1 MKTDFKEEWKHLNQ
15 YQMEAVLD
23 ESPACVVNANVGSG
37 KTTVLI
43 AKILYLHYEKAVPLE
58 DMVVLTF
65 TNKAADEIIS
75 RLRKQETGLSRE
87 QVRGFGT
94 FHSVALRLLK
104 RQLPVEQAG
113 WNREFT
119 VISPDEEADLAVE
132 VIAEQ
137 KLKVKY
143 KNRLK
148 KRLEQEYRGYLQGKE
163 SSRYRDDLFRLFP
176 LLEAE
181 KKHQNKMSFSDLLRV
196 STRLLRTGRTENKIS
211 EEEVRQDGE
220 IEARQK
226 REIQRNGQQE
236 KPRNRLNGEWH
247 PQWIIVDEVQDSD
260 ALQIEFLEAL
270 KGSGTRL
277 FAVGDPN
284 QVIYSWRGTGENMFY
299 LLKHR
304 FAAKELSLP
313 VNYRSSASILEAAN
327 RFLQSGTGIRS
338 SREAGKKIAVKNHY
352 DPFQEAEYLAGRI
365 RALHEEGRAY
375 REMAVFY
382 RLQKQSELLEK
393 VFERQQIPFE
403 VSVRKTI
410 RDIPVLDWVVKV
422 LRFSVN
428 PADEQMG
435 IEALADPRYGEKC
448 TRAKAKKV
456 ILEQKRDSILLY
468 RRMLEF
474 REQEAWKQ
482 GTVLEAAEI
491 FGYFGL
497 RDALHPTSSA
507 YQEDE
512 RQVLKLLEKICG
524 YCREKGCGLIE
535 GTREF
540 VNRSALYGVNLQSGD
555 GEADPHEAGGSDF
568 HGDPAV
574 IAEGKFIG
582 DSAENR
588 NIHFPRDSV
597 KLMTLHASK
606 GLEFETVFLIG
617 MNQGLVPLHSQ
628 SFEQEEEERRLFF
641 VGMTRAKDELELS
654 YYTNPGDPGISGEYS
669 RYLRML
675 PPHLLEWEEQRSEG
689 EKRKNLQQLRREIQ
703 EQIREKQGQQKEQQ
717 EKQEQSQVQQKGQQE
732 HSQGQQK
739 VTAVKRAR
747 HPKYGVGILVSE
759 DEMMVEVEFE
769 GYGRKQFLK
778 AFGEVV
784 IEE

>member
-43 AKILYLHYEKAVPLE
+43 AKILYLHYEKSVPLE

-75 RLRKQETGLSRE
+75 RLRKKEPGLSRE
-87 QVRGFGT
+87 QVMGFGT
-94 FHSVALRLLK
+94 FHSAALHLLK
-104 RQLPVEQAG
+104 HQLSLEQTG

-119 VISPDEEADLAVE
+119 VISPDEEADLAAE

-137 KLKVKY
+137 KLTVKY

-148 KRLEQEYRGYLQGKE
+148 KRLEQEYPGYVRGKE

-176 LLEAE
+176 LLEEE
-181 KKHQNKMSFSDLLRV
+181 KKRQNKMSFSDLLRV
-196 STRLLRTGRTENKIS
+196 SAVLLR
-211 EEEVRQDGE
+211 
-220 IEARQK
+220 A
-226 REIQRNGQQE
+226 
-236 KPRNRLNGEWH
+236 GEWH
-247 PQWIIVDEVQDSD
+247 PQWMIVDEVQDSD
-260 ALQIEFLEAL
+260 AQQIEFLEAL
-270 KGSGTRL
+270 KGKDTRL

-327 RFLQSGTGIRS
+327 RFLQSGAGIQS
-338 SREAGKKIAVKNHY
+338 IREAGGKIVVKNHY

-365 RALHEEGRAY
+365 RALHDAGRAY
-375 REMAVFY
+375 GEIAVFY
-382 RLQKQSELLEK
+382 RLQKQAELLKK
-393 VFERQQIPFE
+393 VLERQRIPCE
-403 VSVRKTI
+403 VSVRKTV
-410 RDIPVLDWVVKV
+410 RDIPVLDWLIKV

-428 PADEQMG
+428 PADGQMG
-435 IEALADPRYGEKC
+435 MEALADPQYGETC
-448 TRAKAKKV
+448 TRAKAKK
-456 ILEQKRDSILLY
+456 IIREQKRDSVLLY
-468 RRMLEF
+468 QRMLEF
-474 REQEAWKQ
+474 QDQEAWKKD
-482 GTVLEAAEI
+482 TVPKAAEI
-491 FGYFGL
+491 FAYFGL
-497 RDALHPTSSA
+497 KEALHPTASA

-512 RQVLKLLEKICG
+512 KLVLRLLERICG
-524 YCREKGCGLIE
+524 YSREKGCGLIE

-540 VNRSALYGVNLQSGD
+540 VNQSALYGVNLLS
-555 GEADPHEAGGSDF
+555 ADRDM
-568 HGDPAV
+568 
-574 IAEGKFIG
+574 
-582 DSAENR
+582 DSAGIENL
-588 NIHFPRDSV
+588 PGDSV

-617 MNQGLVPLHSQ
+617 MNQGLIPLHSQ

-641 VGMTRAKDELELS
+641 VGITRAKDELELS
-654 YYTNPGDPGISGEYS
+654 YYTNPGEPGISGEYS

-675 PPHLLEWEEQRSEG
+675 PPHLLEWEELRSEG
-689 EKRKNLQQLRREIQ
+689 EKRSNLQQLRREVQ
-703 EQIREKQGQQKEQQ
+703 EQIREKKEQEQKEQ
-717 EKQEQSQVQQKGQQE
+717 EPQKN
-732 HSQGQQK
+732 
-739 VTAVKRAR
+739 TAVKYAR
-747 HPKYGVGILVSE
+747 HPKYGAGILVSE

-778 AFGEVV
+778 AFGEVTV
-784 IEE
+784 EGE

>member
-43 AKILYLHYEKAVPLE
+43 AKILYLHYEKSVPLE

-75 RLRKQETGLSRE
+75 RLRKKEPGLSQE
-87 QVRGFGT
+87 QVMGFGT
-94 FHSVALRLLK
+94 FHSAALHLLK
-104 RQLPVEQAG
+104 HQLSLEQTG

-119 VISPDEEADLAVE
+119 VISPDEEADLAAE

-137 KLKVKY
+137 KLTVKY

-148 KRLEQEYRGYLQGKE
+148 KRLEQEYPGYVRGKE

-176 LLEAE
+176 LLEEE
-181 KKHQNKMSFSDLLRV
+181 KKRQNKMSFSDLLRV
-196 STRLLRTGRTENKIS
+196 SAVLLR
-211 EEEVRQDGE
+211 
-220 IEARQK
+220 A
-226 REIQRNGQQE
+226 
-236 KPRNRLNGEWH
+236 GEWH
-247 PQWIIVDEVQDSD
+247 PQWMIVDEVQDSD
-260 ALQIEFLEAL
+260 AQQIEFLEAL
-270 KGSGTRL
+270 KGKDTRL

-327 RFLQSGTGIRS
+327 RFLQSGAGIQS
-338 SREAGKKIAVKNHY
+338 IREAGGKIVVKNHY

-365 RALHEEGRAY
+365 RALHDAGRAY
-375 REMAVFY
+375 GEIAVFY
-382 RLQKQSELLEK
+382 RLQKQAELLKK
-393 VFERQQIPFE
+393 VLERQRIPCE
-403 VSVRKTI
+403 VSVRKTV
-410 RDIPVLDWVVKV
+410 RDIPVLNWLIKV

-428 PADEQMG
+428 PADGQMG
-435 IEALADPRYGEKC
+435 MEALADPQYGETR
-448 TRAKAKKV
+448 TRAKAKK
-456 ILEQKRDSILLY
+456 IIREQKRDSVLLY
-468 RRMLEF
+468 QRMLEF
-474 REQEAWKQ
+474 QDQEAWKKD
-482 GTVLEAAEI
+482 TVPKAAEI
-491 FGYFGL
+491 FAYFGL
-497 RDALHPTSSA
+497 REALHPTASA

-512 RQVLKLLEKICG
+512 KLVLKFLERICR
-524 YCREKGCGLIE
+524 YCIEKEYSLME
-535 GTREF
+535 GIREF
-540 VNRSALYGVNLQSGD
+540 VNQSALYGVNLLSGD
-555 GEADPHEAGGSDF
+555 GDADGIFS
-568 HGDPAV
+568 
-574 IAEGKFIG
+574 
-582 DSAENR
+582 R
-588 NIHFPRDSV
+588 NTV

-617 MNQGLVPLHSQ
+617 MNQGLIPLHSQ

-641 VGMTRAKDELELS
+641 VGITRAKDELELS
-654 YYTNPGDPGISGEYS
+654 YYTNPGEPGISGEYS

-675 PPHLLEWEEQRSEG
+675 PPHLLEWEELRSEG
-689 EKRKNLQQLRREIQ
+689 EKRSNLQQLRREVQ
-703 EQIREKQGQQKEQQ
+703 EQIREKKEQEQKEQ
-717 EKQEQSQVQQKGQQE
+717 EPQKN
-732 HSQGQQK
+732 
-739 VTAVKRAR
+739 TAVKYAR
-747 HPKYGVGILVSE
+747 HPKYGAGILVSE

-778 AFGEVV
+778 AFGEVTV
-784 IEE
+784 EGE

>member
-43 AKILYLHYEKAVPLE
+43 AKILYLHYEKSVPLE

-75 RLRKQETGLSRE
+75 RLRKKEPGLSRE
-87 QVRGFGT
+87 QVMGFGT
-94 FHSVALRLLK
+94 FHSAALHLLK
-104 RQLPVEQAG
+104 YQLSLEQTG

-119 VISPDEEADLAVE
+119 VISPDEEADLAAE

-137 KLKVKY
+137 KLTVKY

-148 KRLEQEYRGYLQGKE
+148 KRLEQEYPGYVRGKE

-176 LLEAE
+176 LLEEE
-181 KKHQNKMSFSDLLRV
+181 KKRQNKMSFSDLLRV
-196 STRLLRTGRTENKIS
+196 SAGLLR
-211 EEEVRQDGE
+211 
-220 IEARQK
+220 A
-226 REIQRNGQQE
+226 
-236 KPRNRLNGEWH
+236 GEWH
-247 PQWIIVDEVQDSD
+247 PQWMIVDEVQDSD
-260 ALQIEFLEAL
+260 AQQIEFLEAL
-270 KGSGTRL
+270 KGKDTRL

-327 RFLQSGTGIRS
+327 RFLQSGAGIQS
-338 SREAGKKIAVKNHY
+338 SRGAGGKIVVKNHY

-365 RALHEEGRAY
+365 RALHDAGRAY
-375 REMAVFY
+375 GEIAVFY
-382 RLQKQSELLEK
+382 RLQKQAELLKK
-393 VFERQQIPFE
+393 VLERQRIPCE
-403 VSVRKTI
+403 VSVRKTV
-410 RDIPVLDWVVKV
+410 RDIPVLDWLIKV

-428 PADEQMG
+428 PADGQMG
-435 IEALADPRYGEKC
+435 MEALADPQYGEKC
-448 TRAKAKKV
+448 TRAKAKK
-456 ILEQKRDSILLY
+456 IIREQKRDSVLLY
-468 RRMLEF
+468 QRMLEF
-474 REQEAWKQ
+474 QDQEAWKKD
-482 GTVLEAAEI
+482 TVPKAAEI
-491 FGYFGL
+491 FAYFGL
-497 RDALHPTSSA
+497 REALHPTASA

-512 RQVLKLLEKICG
+512 KLVLRLLERICG
-524 YCREKGCGLIE
+524 YSSEKGCGLIE

-540 VNRSALYGVNLQSGD
+540 VNQSALYGVNLLSADREMDSAGMENNISSGD
-555 GEADPHEAGGSDF
+555 CGAAAGDNAAWKPAEAGSSNIS
-568 HGDPAV
+568 GDT
-574 IAEGKFIG
+574 
-582 DSAENR
+582 
-588 NIHFPRDSV
+588 V

-617 MNQGLVPLHSQ
+617 MNQGLIPLHSQ

-641 VGMTRAKDELELS
+641 VGITRAKDELELS
-654 YYTNPGDPGISGEYS
+654 YYTNPGEPGISGEYS

-675 PPHLLEWEEQRSEG
+675 PPHLLEWEELRSEG
-689 EKRKNLQQLRREIQ
+689 EKRSNLQQLRREVK
-703 EQIREKQGQQKEQQ
+703 EQIREKKEQEQKEQ
-717 EKQEQSQVQQKGQQE
+717 EPQKN
-732 HSQGQQK
+732 
-739 VTAVKRAR
+739 TAVKYAS
-747 HPKYGVGILVSE
+747 HPKYGAGILVSE

-778 AFGEVV
+778 AFGEVTV
-784 IEE
+784 EGE

>member
-43 AKILYLHYEKAVPLE
+43 AKILYLHYEKSVPLE

-75 RLRKQETGLSRE
+75 RLRKKEPGLSQE
-87 QVRGFGT
+87 QVMGFGT
-94 FHSVALRLLK
+94 FHSAALHLLK
-104 RQLPVEQAG
+104 HQLSLEQTG

-119 VISPDEEADLAVE
+119 VISPDEEADLAAE

-137 KLKVKY
+137 KLTVKY

-148 KRLEQEYRGYLQGKE
+148 KRLEQEYPGYVRGKE

-176 LLEAE
+176 LLEEE
-181 KKHQNKMSFSDLLRV
+181 KKRQNKMSFSDLLRV
-196 STRLLRTGRTENKIS
+196 SAGLLR
-211 EEEVRQDGE
+211 
-220 IEARQK
+220 A
-226 REIQRNGQQE
+226 
-236 KPRNRLNGEWH
+236 GEWH
-247 PQWIIVDEVQDSD
+247 PQWMIVDEVQDSD
-260 ALQIEFLEAL
+260 AQQIEFLEAL
-270 KGSGTRL
+270 KGKDTRL

-327 RFLQSGTGIRS
+327 RFLQSGAGIQS
-338 SREAGKKIAVKNHY
+338 SRGAGGKIVVKNHY

-365 RALHEEGRAY
+365 RALHDAGRAY
-375 REMAVFY
+375 GEIAVFY
-382 RLQKQSELLEK
+382 RLQKQAELLKK
-393 VFERQQIPFE
+393 VLERQRIPCE
-403 VSVRKTI
+403 VSVRKTV
-410 RDIPVLDWVVKV
+410 RDIPVLNWLIKV

-428 PADEQMG
+428 PADGQMG
-435 IEALADPRYGEKC
+435 MEALADPQYGETC
-448 TRAKAKKV
+448 TRAKAKK
-456 ILEQKRDSILLY
+456 IIREQKRDSVLLY
-468 RRMLEF
+468 QRMLEF
-474 REQEAWKQ
+474 QDQEAWKKDR
-482 GTVLEAAEI
+482 VPKAAEI
-491 FGYFGL
+491 FAYFGL
-497 RDALHPTSSA
+497 REALHPTASA

-512 RQVLKLLEKICG
+512 KLVLRLLERICG
-524 YCREKGCGLIE
+524 YSSEKGCGLIE

-540 VNRSALYGVNLQSGD
+540 VNQSALYGVNLLSADREMDSAGMENNISSGD
-555 GEADPHEAGGSDF
+555 CGAAAGDNAAWKPAEAGSSNIS
-568 HGDPAV
+568 GDT
-574 IAEGKFIG
+574 
-582 DSAENR
+582 
-588 NIHFPRDSV
+588 V

-617 MNQGLVPLHSQ
+617 MNQGLIPLHSQ

-641 VGMTRAKDELELS
+641 VGITRAKDELELS
-654 YYTNPGDPGISGEYS
+654 YYTNPGEPGISGEYS

-675 PPHLLEWEEQRSEG
+675 PPHLLEWEELRSEG
-689 EKRKNLQQLRREIQ
+689 EKRSNLQQLRREVQ
-703 EQIREKQGQQKEQQ
+703 EQIREKKEQEQKEQ
-717 EKQEQSQVQQKGQQE
+717 EQK
-732 HSQGQQK
+732 K
-739 VTAVKRAR
+739 NTAVRYAR
-747 HPKYGVGILVSE
+747 HPKYGAGILVSE

-778 AFGEVV
+778 AFGEVTV
-784 IEE
+784 EGE

>member
-43 AKILYLHYEKAVPLE
+43 AKILYLHYEKSVPLE

-75 RLRKQETGLSRE
+75 RLRKKEPGLSRE
-87 QVRGFGT
+87 QVMGFGT
-94 FHSVALRLLK
+94 FHSAALHLLK
-104 RQLPVEQAG
+104 HQLSLEQTG

-119 VISPDEEADLAVE
+119 VISPDEEADLAAE

-137 KLKVKY
+137 KLTVKY

-148 KRLEQEYRGYLQGKE
+148 KRLEQEYPGYVRGKE

-176 LLEAE
+176 LLEEE
-181 KKHQNKMSFSDLLRV
+181 KKRQNKMSFSDLLRV
-196 STRLLRTGRTENKIS
+196 SAVLLR
-211 EEEVRQDGE
+211 
-220 IEARQK
+220 A
-226 REIQRNGQQE
+226 
-236 KPRNRLNGEWH
+236 GEWH
-247 PQWIIVDEVQDSD
+247 PQWMIVDEVQDSD
-260 ALQIEFLEAL
+260 AQQIEFLEAL
-270 KGSGTRL
+270 KGKDTRL

-327 RFLQSGTGIRS
+327 RFLQSGAGIQS
-338 SREAGKKIAVKNHY
+338 SRGAGGKIVVKNHY

-365 RALHEEGRAY
+365 RALHDAGRAY
-375 REMAVFY
+375 GEIAVFY
-382 RLQKQSELLEK
+382 RLQKQAELLKK
-393 VFERQQIPFE
+393 VLERQRIPCE
-403 VSVRKTI
+403 VSVRKTV
-410 RDIPVLDWVVKV
+410 RDIPVLNWLIKV

-428 PADEQMG
+428 PADGQMG
-435 IEALADPRYGEKC
+435 MEALADPQYGETC
-448 TRAKAKKV
+448 TRAKAKK
-456 ILEQKRDSILLY
+456 IIREQKRDSVLLY
-468 RRMLEF
+468 QRMLEF
-474 REQEAWKQ
+474 QDQEAWKKD
-482 GTVLEAAEI
+482 TVPKAAEI
-491 FGYFGL
+491 FAYFGL
-497 RDALHPTSSA
+497 KEALHPTASA

-512 RQVLKLLEKICG
+512 KLVLRLLERICG
-524 YCREKGCGLIE
+524 YSREKGCGLIE

-540 VNRSALYGVNLQSGD
+540 VNQSALYGVNLLS
-555 GEADPHEAGGSDF
+555 ADRDM
-568 HGDPAV
+568 
-574 IAEGKFIG
+574 
-582 DSAENR
+582 DSAGIENL
-588 NIHFPRDSV
+588 PGDSV

-617 MNQGLVPLHSQ
+617 MNQGLIPLHSQ

-641 VGMTRAKDELELS
+641 VGITRAKDELELS
-654 YYTNPGDPGISGEYS
+654 YYTNPGEPGISGEYS

-675 PPHLLEWEEQRSEG
+675 PPHLLEWEELRSEG
-689 EKRKNLQQLRREIQ
+689 EKRSNLQQLRREVQ
-703 EQIREKQGQQKEQQ
+703 EQIREKKEQEQKEQ
-717 EKQEQSQVQQKGQQE
+717 EPQKN
-732 HSQGQQK
+732 
-739 VTAVKRAR
+739 TAVKYAR
-747 HPKYGVGILVSE
+747 HPKYGAGILVSE

-778 AFGEVV
+778 AFGEVTV
-784 IEE
+784 EGE

>member
-43 AKILYLHYEKAVPLE
+43 AKILYLHYEKSVPLE

-75 RLRKQETGLSRE
+75 RLRKKEPGLSRE
-87 QVRGFGT
+87 QVMGFGT
-94 FHSVALRLLK
+94 FHSAALHLLK
-104 RQLPVEQAG
+104 HQLSLEQTG

-119 VISPDEEADLAVE
+119 VISPDEEADLAAE

-137 KLKVKY
+137 KLTVKY

-148 KRLEQEYRGYLQGKE
+148 KRLEQEYPGYVRGKE

-176 LLEAE
+176 LLEEE
-181 KKHQNKMSFSDLLRV
+181 KKRQNKMSFSDLLRV
-196 STRLLRTGRTENKIS
+196 STGLLC
-211 EEEVRQDGE
+211 
-220 IEARQK
+220 A
-226 REIQRNGQQE
+226 
-236 KPRNRLNGEWH
+236 GEWH
-247 PQWIIVDEVQDSD
+247 PQWMIVDEVQDSD
-260 ALQIEFLEAL
+260 AQQIEFLEAL
-270 KGSGTRL
+270 KGKDTRL

-327 RFLQSGTGIRS
+327 RFLQSGAGIQGI
-338 SREAGKKIAVKNHY
+338 REAGGKIVVKNHY

-365 RALHEEGRAY
+365 RALHDAGRAY
-375 REMAVFY
+375 GEIAVFY
-382 RLQKQSELLEK
+382 RLQKQAELLKK
-393 VFERQQIPFE
+393 VLERQRIPCE
-403 VSVRKTI
+403 VSVRKTV
-410 RDIPVLDWVVKV
+410 RDIPVLDWLIKV

-428 PADEQMG
+428 PADGQMG
-435 IEALADPRYGEKC
+435 MEALADPQYGETC
-448 TRAKAKKV
+448 TRAKAKK
-456 ILEQKRDSILLY
+456 IIREQKRDSVLLY
-468 RRMLEF
+468 QRMLEF
-474 REQEAWKQ
+474 QDQEAWKKDR
-482 GTVLEAAEI
+482 VPKAAEI
-491 FGYFGL
+491 FAYFGL
-497 RDALHPTSSA
+497 REALHPTASA

-512 RQVLKLLEKICG
+512 KLVLRLLERICG
-524 YCREKGCGLIE
+524 YSREKGCGLIE

-540 VNRSALYGVNLQSGD
+540 VNQSALYGVNLLSADREMDSAGMENNISSGD
-555 GEADPHEAGGSDF
+555 CGAAAGDNAAWKPAEAGSSNIS
-568 HGDPAV
+568 GDT
-574 IAEGKFIG
+574 
-582 DSAENR
+582 
-588 NIHFPRDSV
+588 V

-617 MNQGLVPLHSQ
+617 MNQGLIPLHSQ

-641 VGMTRAKDELELS
+641 VGITRAKDELELS
-654 YYTNPGDPGISGEYS
+654 YYTNPGEPGISGEYS

-675 PPHLLEWEEQRSEG
+675 PPHLLEWEELCSEG
-689 EKRKNLQQLRREIQ
+689 EKRSNLQQLRREVQ
-703 EQIREKQGQQKEQQ
+703 EQIREKKEQEQKEQ
-717 EKQEQSQVQQKGQQE
+717 EPQKN
-732 HSQGQQK
+732 
-739 VTAVKRAR
+739 TAVKYAR
-747 HPKYGVGILVSE
+747 HPKYGAGILVSE

-778 AFGEVV
+778 AFGEVTV
-784 IEE
+784 EGE

>member
-43 AKILYLHYEKAVPLE
+43 AKILYLHYEKSVPLE

-75 RLRKQETGLSRE
+75 RLRKKEPGLSRE
-87 QVRGFGT
+87 QVMGFGT
-94 FHSVALRLLK
+94 FHSAALHLLK
-104 RQLPVEQAG
+104 HQLSLEQTG

-119 VISPDEEADLAVE
+119 VISPDEEADLAAE

-137 KLKVKY
+137 KLTVRY

-148 KRLEQEYRGYLQGKE
+148 KRLEQEYPGYVRGKE

-176 LLEAE
+176 LLEEE
-181 KKHQNKMSFSDLLRV
+181 KKRQNKMSFSDLLRV
-196 STRLLRTGRTENKIS
+196 SAVLLR
-211 EEEVRQDGE
+211 
-220 IEARQK
+220 A
-226 REIQRNGQQE
+226 
-236 KPRNRLNGEWH
+236 GEWH
-247 PQWIIVDEVQDSD
+247 PQWMIVDEVQDSD
-260 ALQIEFLEAL
+260 AQQIEFLEAL
-270 KGSGTRL
+270 KGKDTRL

-327 RFLQSGTGIRS
+327 RFLQSGAGIQS
-338 SREAGKKIAVKNHY
+338 SRGAGGKIVVKNHY

-365 RALHEEGRAY
+365 RALHDAGRAY
-375 REMAVFY
+375 GEIAVFY
-382 RLQKQSELLEK
+382 RLQKQAELLKK
-393 VFERQQIPFE
+393 VLERQRIPCE
-403 VSVRKTI
+403 VSVRKTV
-410 RDIPVLDWVVKV
+410 RDIPVLNWLIKV

-428 PADEQMG
+428 PADGQMG
-435 IEALADPRYGEKC
+435 MEALADPQYGETR
-448 TRAKAKKV
+448 TRAKAKK
-456 ILEQKRDSILLY
+456 IIREQKWDNVLLY
-468 RRMLEF
+468 QRMLEF
-474 REQEAWKQ
+474 QDQEAWKKD
-482 GTVLEAAEI
+482 TVPKAAEI
-491 FGYFGL
+491 FAYFGL
-497 RDALHPTSSA
+497 REALHPTASA

-512 RQVLKLLEKICG
+512 KLVLRLLERICG
-524 YCREKGCGLIE
+524 YSREKGCGLIE

-540 VNRSALYGVNLQSGD
+540 VNQSALYGVNLLS
-555 GEADPHEAGGSDF
+555 ADRDM
-568 HGDPAV
+568 
-574 IAEGKFIG
+574 
-582 DSAENR
+582 DSAGIEN
-588 NIHFPRDSV
+588 FPGDTV

-617 MNQGLVPLHSQ
+617 MNQGLIPLHSQ

-641 VGMTRAKDELELS
+641 VGITRAKDELELS
-654 YYTNPGDPGISGEYS
+654 YYTNPGEPGISGEYS

-675 PPHLLEWEEQRSEG
+675 PPHLLEWEELRSEG
-689 EKRKNLQQLRREIQ
+689 EKRSNLQQLRREVQ
-703 EQIREKQGQQKEQQ
+703 EQIREKKEQEQKEQ
-717 EKQEQSQVQQKGQQE
+717 EPQKN
-732 HSQGQQK
+732 
-739 VTAVKRAR
+739 TAVKYAR
-747 HPKYGVGILVSE
+747 HPKYGAGILVSE

-778 AFGEVV
+778 AFGEVTV
-784 IEE
+784 EGE

>member
-43 AKILYLHYEKAVPLE
+43 AKILYLHYEKSVPLE

-75 RLRKQETGLSRE
+75 RLRKKEPGLSRE
-87 QVRGFGT
+87 QVMGFGT
-94 FHSVALRLLK
+94 FHSAALHLLK
-104 RQLPVEQAG
+104 QQLSLEQTG

-119 VISPDEEADLAVE
+119 VISPDEEADLAAE

-137 KLKVKY
+137 KLTVKY

-148 KRLEQEYRGYLQGKE
+148 KRLEQEYPGYVRGKE
-163 SSRYRDDLFRLFP
+163 NSRYRDDLFRLFP
-176 LLEAE
+176 LLEEE
-181 KKHQNKMSFSDLLRV
+181 KKRQNKMSFSDLLRV
-196 STRLLRTGRTENKIS
+196 SAGLLH
-211 EEEVRQDGE
+211 
-220 IEARQK
+220 A
-226 REIQRNGQQE
+226 
-236 KPRNRLNGEWH
+236 GEWH
-247 PQWIIVDEVQDSD
+247 PQWMIVDEVQDSD
-260 ALQIEFLEAL
+260 AQQIEFLEAL
-270 KGSGTRL
+270 KGKDTRL

-327 RFLQSGTGIRS
+327 RFLQSGAGIQS
-338 SREAGKKIAVKNHY
+338 SRGAGGKIVVKNHY

-365 RALHEEGRAY
+365 RALHDAGRAY
-375 REMAVFY
+375 GEIAVFY
-382 RLQKQSELLEK
+382 RLQKQAELLKK
-393 VFERQQIPFE
+393 VLERQRIPCE
-403 VSVRKTI
+403 VSVRKTV
-410 RDIPVLDWVVKV
+410 RDIPVLNWLIKV

-428 PADEQMG
+428 PADGQMG
-435 IEALADPRYGEKC
+435 MEALADPQYGETC
-448 TRAKAKKV
+448 TRAKAKK
-456 ILEQKRDSILLY
+456 IIREQKRDSVLLY
-468 RRMLEF
+468 QRMLEF
-474 REQEAWKQ
+474 QDQEAWKKDR
-482 GTVLEAAEI
+482 VPKAAEI
-491 FGYFGL
+491 FAYFGL
-497 RDALHPTSSA
+497 REALHPTASA

-512 RQVLKLLEKICG
+512 KLVLRLLKRICG
-524 YCREKGCGLIE
+524 YSSEKGCGLIE

-540 VNRSALYGVNLQSGD
+540 VNQSALYGVNLLSADREMDSAGMENNISSGD
-555 GEADPHEAGGSDF
+555 CGAAAGDNAAWKPAEAGSSNIS
-568 HGDPAV
+568 GDT
-574 IAEGKFIG
+574 
-582 DSAENR
+582 
-588 NIHFPRDSV
+588 V

-617 MNQGLVPLHSQ
+617 MNQGLIPLHSQ

-641 VGMTRAKDELELS
+641 VGITRAKDELELS
-654 YYTNPGDPGISGEYS
+654 YYTNPGEPGISGEYS

-675 PPHLLEWEEQRSEG
+675 PPHLLEWEELRSEG
-689 EKRKNLQQLRREIQ
+689 EKRSNLQQLRREVQ
-703 EQIREKQGQQKEQQ
+703 EQIREKKEQEQKEQ
-717 EKQEQSQVQQKGQQE
+717 EPQKN
-732 HSQGQQK
+732 
-739 VTAVKRAR
+739 TAVKYAR
-747 HPKYGVGILVSE
+747 HPKYGAGILVSE

-778 AFGEVV
+778 AFGEVTV
-784 IEE
+784 EGE